1 MPETVSPT
9 RILDMASDH
18 PYLSAACVV
27 LGCAALIRFARRQR
41 SDLPPGPKGYP
52 IVGNLFNLPPT
63 HLWEK
68 FSESGKQYGPLSVP
82 DPHSISFLH
91 WRMLTSLLIGE
102 ITYLNVVGQKMII
115 LNSSK
120 AAVDLL
126 DKRSSTYSN
135 RPVIMLGGEIVGWN
149 RSLGLMQYGP
159 RFRELRKY
167 FSKSIG
173 TRASV
178 EKFAPVQEKET
189 AKFLARAMGGPGSLA
204 QHIQQ

>member
-1 MPETVSPT
+1 MLT
-9 RILDMASDH
+9 
-18 PYLSAACVV
+18 
-27 LGCAALIRFARRQR
+27 
-41 SDLPPGPKGYP
+41 
-52 IVGNLFNLPPT
+52 NLF
-63 HLWEK
+63 
-68 FSESGKQYGPLSVP
+68 
-82 DPHSISFLH
+82 
-91 WRMLTSLLIGE
+91 IGE
-102 ITYLNVVGQKMII
+102 ITYLNVVGQKMVI

-167 FSKSIG
+167 LSKSM

-189 AKFLARAMGGPGSLA
+189 AKFLARAMRDPGSLA

>member
-1 MPETVSPT
+1 
-9 RILDMASDH
+9 
-18 PYLSAACVV
+18 
-27 LGCAALIRFARRQR
+27 
-41 SDLPPGPKGYP
+41 
-52 IVGNLFNLPPT
+52 
-63 HLWEK
+63 
-68 FSESGKQYGPLSVP
+68 
-82 DPHSISFLH
+82 
-91 WRMLTSLLIGE
+91 MLTNLLIGE

-149 RSLGLMQYGP
+149 RSLGLMQNGP

-189 AKFLARAMGGPGSLA
+189 AKFLARAMRDPGSLA